1 MNHAS
6 SRGTSKGVSIT
17 KTDADGQCAEE
28 RIFVAVNGEPYII
41 YDYKIVYKA
50 HTPAHTYRYIHES
63 YMRTVGLMYA
73 VRANKPDR
81 NLTDQISG
89 QSFDD
94 HVEQFNSRSPLRPA
108 AFTRAI
114 SLAVGCVHL
123 AADSSLF
130 LRRQQFYSPICGP
143 NFWQSPSSY
152 ILFDPRA
159 YTRGAKSPA

>member
-1 MNHAS
+1 
-6 SRGTSKGVSIT
+6 
-17 KTDADGQCAEE
+17 
-28 RIFVAVNGEPYII
+28 
-41 YDYKIVYKA
+41 
-50 HTPAHTYRYIHES
+50 
-63 YMRTVGLMYA
+63 MYA
-73 VRANKPDR
+73 VRANKSDQ

-94 HVEQFNSRSPLRPA
+94 HVEQFNSRSPLHPA

-114 SLAVGCVHL
+114 SLSVGCVRL
-123 AADSSLF
+123 AVDSSLSLS

-159 YTRGAKSPA
+159 STRGAKSPA